1 MIKQGRCD
9 VVDKLKKILSYI
21 ALPVTLLIGWLIGR
35 FARSESNDGS
45 GTAGT
50 ATAQLDEAG
59 RDLSRAGEDLGRVKE
74 SASGVAGSLA
84 DASATAERLSGSV
97 STAADK
103 ADRLGIIDKEYGRL
117 AEENRDILDE
127 LISRA
132 REEAEYTEDDDSD
145 SSYPF

>member
-1 MIKQGRCD
+1 M
-9 VVDKLKKILSYI
+9 VDKIKKILSYI

-35 FARSESNDGS
+35 FVRSECADGS

-59 RDLSRAGEDLGRVKE
+59 RDLGRAGEDLRRAKE

-84 DASATAERLSGSV
+84 DASEAAGRLSESV

-117 AEENRDILDE
+117 AAENRDILDE